1 MDRESETGGW
11 KQRGTTDLWRDKATH
26 SDEHEHDGHDEVS
39 EEGEPEDLRI
49 TLRRLSTAV

>member
-1 MDRESETGGW
+1 MDRESETGGR

-49 TLRRLSTAV
+49 QLRRLSTAV